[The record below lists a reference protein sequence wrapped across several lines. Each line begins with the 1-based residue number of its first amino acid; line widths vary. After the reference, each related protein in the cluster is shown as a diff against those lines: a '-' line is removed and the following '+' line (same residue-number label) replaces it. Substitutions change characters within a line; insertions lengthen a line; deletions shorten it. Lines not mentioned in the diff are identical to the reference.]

1 MTKKSKN
8 ALRTLIKILT
18 VVLTLSLLLVGCEEE
33 KPKKNFPDY
42 NSNAIGGN
50 SSSNNNNSSSNNNN
64 SSNIKPNSQGNSN
77 SQNNAD
83 NQVSNNNTSGKKRV
97 AITYDDGPHNVRT
110 KAIVDELAKYGYHA
124 TFFVVGNRVDGKAY
138 NGAAAVQYAAS
149 KGNEIAIHAYTH
161 NKYYD
166 TCTSA
171 EYKEEI
177 ENTYDAI
184 KDVVPTAKVKLMRPV
199 GGRITAERTQSSDY
213 AVIMWSVDS
222 NDWKYKNEG
231 DGNVQTIVN
240 NVMSQVQDGSIILMH
255 DIYENTYLASK
266 DILKQ
271 LNAQG
276 YEVVTVSELLGNPQS
291 GVKYSKA
298 K

>member
-1 MTKKSKN
+1 
-8 ALRTLIKILT
+8 
-18 VVLTLSLLLVGCEEE
+18 
-33 KPKKNFPDY
+33 
-42 NSNAIGGN
+42 
-50 SSSNNNNSSSNNNN
+50 
-64 SSNIKPNSQGNSN
+64 
-77 SQNNAD
+77 
-83 NQVSNNNTSGKKRV
+83 
-97 AITYDDGPHNVRT
+97 
-110 KAIVDELAKYGYHA
+110 VDELAKYGYNA

-138 NGAAAVQYAAS
+138 NGASAVQYAAS

-166 TCTSA
+166 TCSNSD
-171 EYKEEI
+171 YKAEI

-184 KDVVPTAKVKLMRPV
+184 KDVVPNAKVKLMRPV
-199 GGRITAERTQSSDY
+199 GGRITAERTQNCDY

-231 DGNVQTIVN
+231 SANVDTIVN

-266 DILKQ
+266 EILKQ
-271 LNAQG
+271 LNEQG
-276 YEVVTVSELLGNPQS
+276 YEVVTVSELLGNPRA

-298 K
+298 S

>member
-177 ENTYDAI
+177 ESTYDAI

-222 NDWKYKNEG
+222 NDWKYKSEG